1 MDKVLVTLLLLI
13 AGVVCSVVV
22 INAAYPAITG
32 TTGAISDAASKIDDK
47 IRSQVK
53 IIDIAKDS
61 DKVYVWIKNVGTS
74 NIKAIQTGDIFWGPE
89 GNFSRII
96 YGGSTKP
103 YWDYVI
109 ENDTKWGPGATVK
122 ATIYLP
128 TAPSGTYYFKFV
140 IPNGI
145 SDWKLFS
152 TT

>member
-13 AGVVCSVVV
+13 AGVVCSVVI

-32 TTGAISDAASKIDDK
+32 STGAISDAASKIDDR
-47 IRSQVK
+47 IRSQIK
-53 IIDIAKDS
+53 IIDMAKDS
-61 DKVYVWIKNVGTS
+61 DKVYVWIKNVGAS
-74 NIKAIQTGDIFWGPE
+74 NIGRIQSSDVFWGLE

-96 YGGSTKP
+96 YGGATKP

-109 ENDTKWGPGATVK
+109 ENDTKWGPTATVK
-122 ATIYLP
+122 TTIYLP
-128 TAPSGTYYFKFV
+128 SAPSGTYYFKIV

-152 TT
+152 TS